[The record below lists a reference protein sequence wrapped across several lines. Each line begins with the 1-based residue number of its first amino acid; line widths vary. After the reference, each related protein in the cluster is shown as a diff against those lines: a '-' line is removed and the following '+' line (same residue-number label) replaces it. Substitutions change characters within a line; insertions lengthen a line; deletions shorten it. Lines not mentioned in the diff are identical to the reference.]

1 MIELRLI
8 FQGKELEQH
17 EKQGSD
23 MKQQMELLRK
33 LKEKE
38 KTEKSLFRKLKL
50 KSEEIDDLKG
60 EIESI
65 KSKFKKKMSQL
76 TQQLFD
82 E

>member
-1 MIELRLI
+1 MRLI
-8 FQGKELEQH
+8 LQGKELAQH

>member
-1 MIELRLI
+1 M
-8 FQGKELEQH
+8 QGKELAQH

>member
-1 MIELRLI
+1 
-8 FQGKELEQH
+8 
-17 EKQGSD
+17 
-23 MKQQMELLRK
+23 MELLRK